1 MNRILSIAWR
11 EFSSTAMTK
20 GFIIGAVVVPLI
32 LTAIIP
38 LVIILA
44 MMAKPPPV
52 EGTIAIMDRSGR
64 VLEAVR
70 ANLTP
75 EKIAERMNEQRE
87 QVRRFTA
94 EMAESM
100 GAGSGEVDRGMAM
113 TDAALPQSPKLTV
126 EELAAGSDHEAV
138 LKEAQKPLLVGKVRD
153 GGRQVI
159 VVIDADA
166 IETAP
171 EAEAYGGFQLF
182 IRPKLDNRVVNDVRW
197 AVRDAIRRT
206 RIHAQGEDPVRLAAL
221 NSVKE
226 ADTEEVTEGGSRKS
240 TEGLMQMLPIAFMV
254 LLITSVMVGGQY
266 LVTTTVEEKS
276 NRVVEV
282 LLSAVSSKQ
291 LMTGKIVGQMLVGMV
306 LLFVYS
312 GLGLGAMAA
321 FSVFYLVEPVTIVYL
336 FVFFLIAYFLV
347 AATLAAV
354 GSAVNDM
361 REAQSLQTPVMMAI
375 IIPYMLWFP
384 ISRDPNSWLAII
396 LSMLPPMSPFVMML
410 RVTSTEP
417 PPTWHVL
424 LSIALGLV
432 AVYAAVWA
440 AAKVFRVGLLMY
452 GKPPNFRTLIKWIR
466 MA

>member
-1 MNRILSIAWR
+1 MRILSITWR

-32 LTAIIP
+32 LTAVIP
-38 LVIILA
+38 LVVVLA
-44 MMAKPPPV
+44 MMARPPAV
-52 EGTIAIMDRSGR
+52 EGTIAIIDRGGS
-64 VLEAVR
+64 VLDAIR
-70 ANLTP
+70 GNLSP

-87 QVRRFTA
+87 RARRFA
-94 EMAESM
+94 SDMAQSM
-100 GAGSGEVDRGMAM
+100 GAGAGDVERGMNV
-113 TDAALPQSPKLTV
+113 TEAALPPAPKLSV
-126 EELAAGSDHEAV
+126 EVFPPDADLTSIQEPMLR
-138 LKEAQKPLLVGKVRD
+138 GKVSD
-153 GGRQVI
+153 GGRQA
-159 VVIDADA
+159 VVVVDEDAVTPKDPD
-166 IETAP
+166 AP
-171 EAEAYGGFQLF
+171 EFGGFQLF
-182 IRPKLDNRVVNDVRW
+182 IRPKLDERVVDDVRW
-197 AVRDAIRRT
+197 AVRNAIRTT
-206 RIHAQGEDPVRLAAL
+206 RITAQGLDPARLAAL
-221 NSVKE
+221 NTVRE
-226 ADTEEVTEGGSRKS
+226 ADTKEVTVGGPRKS
-240 TEGLMQMLPIAFMV
+240 TEVLTQMLPIGFMI

-291 LMTGKIVGQMLVGMV
+291 LMTGKILGQMLVGMT

-312 GLGLGAMAA
+312 GVGLGALAA
-321 FSVFYLVEPVTIVYL
+321 FSVFYLVEPITIVYL

-361 REAQSLQTPVMMAI
+361 REAQSLQTPVMLAI
-375 IIPYMLWFP
+375 VIPYMLWFP

-396 LSMLPPMSPFVMML
+396 LSLLPPMSPFVMML
-410 RVTSTEP
+410 RITSTEP
-417 PPTWHVL
+417 PPAWQVL
-424 LSIALGLV
+424 LAIALGLV

-452 GKPPNFRTLIKWIR
+452 GKPPNFRTLIRWVR